1 MLLNGGSLVQHK
13 TGSPCMGGPESEK
26 ALLRCLIWGPVK
38 LAKMPDI
45 SVVLGDCSVG

>member
-1 MLLNGGSLVQHK
+1 MA
-13 TGSPCMGGPESEK
+13 
-26 ALLRCLIWGPVK
+26 ALSYNAKLEAPAWVDRRVRKRYCAVSIWGPVK